1 MGTFLSFLFFTGL
14 VGLITYLRTHNDNLH
29 STKGYFLAGNSLNGW
44 VIAGSLMLTNLSAAN
59 FTGMTGNV
67 YRGNL
72 SPIAWTATVIP
83 VLIYFCAYLLPTF
96 LRGGFTTIPEFLENR
111 FNASTRRIVAIMFLF
126 SYIASAMPVALYGG
140 SIAINR
146 LFDVPESF
154 GISPGTAIWIVVWLL
169 GIIGSIY
176 ALFGGLKGV
185 AVSDTLNGIGLLI
198 GGALVFII
206 GVYQVGD
213 QDFIAGAKTIL
224 TKNTEILDAIGDVT
238 DGIPFSVLFTGMLL
252 HNLFFWSTNQFIIQR
267 TLGAR
272 SLKEGQKGV
281 MIASFFKILNIFYIA
296 MPGVIA
302 LHLYGPNSFENPDW
316 VYPTLISDIMPS
328 FLVGFFAAVIFG
340 TVLSTF
346 NSVLNSSVTIFA
358 LDVYK
363 PLFGKGLD
371 DNTIIQRSKKIGVV
385 MAVVTMVVAPFIQ
398 FFPKGIFTFMVQVDS
413 LFGAPILMVLLLG
426 YFSRKTPPFAVNLCL
441 GLFLVVY
448 GSFMFFIPVDMHY
461 LHYMAILFVVF
472 ISLALLIGRLKPV
485 SKPDFRTAGPDG
497 VDVTPWKH
505 FKTISI
511 AATLV
516 MVGAYILLSPIGLV
530 DADREKSI
538 EYGYIAMGVVI
549 AFLVLVLPI
558 LRQRSRKSAE
568 QPATT
573 STPS

>member
-14 VGLITYLRTHNDNLH
+14 VGLITYLRTRRDNLH
-29 STKGYFLAGNSLNGW
+29 SSKGYFLAGNSLNGW

-67 YRGNL
+67 YKGNL

-96 LRGGFTTIPEFLENR
+96 LKGGFTTIPEFLENR
-111 FNASTRRIVAIMFLF
+111 FSASTRRIVAIMFLF
-126 SYIASAMPVALYGG
+126 SYILSGMPVALYGG
-140 SIAINR
+140 SIAINQ
-146 LFDVPESF
+146 LFGVPEAF
-154 GISPGTAIWIVVWLL
+154 GITPEVSIWIVVWGL

-213 QDFIAGAKTIL
+213 QNFIAGAKTIL

-302 LHLYGPNSFENPDW
+302 LHLYGPDHFENPDW
-316 VYPTLISDIMPS
+316 VYPTLIGDIMPT
-328 FLVGFFAAVIFG
+328 FMVGFFAAVIFG

-358 LDVYK
+358 LDIYK

-371 DNTIIQRSKKIGVV
+371 DDTIIQRSKKIGVA
-385 MAVVTMVVAPFIQ
+385 MAVITMTIAPFIMY
-398 FFPKGIFTFMVQVDS
+398 FPEGIFTFMVKVDS

-426 YFSRKTPPFAVNLCL
+426 YFSRKTPPFAANICL
-441 GLFLVVY
+441 GIFLAVY
-448 GSFMFFIPVDMHY
+448 GAFMFVIPVDMHY

-472 ISLALLIGRLKPV
+472 ISLALLIGRIRPET
-485 SKPDFRTAGPDG
+485 KPDFRDAGAEG

-505 FKTISI
+505 FKTVSI
-511 AATLV
+511 VATLV
-516 MVGAYILLSPIGLV
+516 MIGAYILLSPIGLV
-530 DADREKSI
+530 EAERDKTI
-538 EYGYIAMGVVI
+538 EYGYIVMGIVI
-549 AFLVLVLPI
+549 AFLVLILPI
-558 LRQRSRKSAE
+558 FRQRLQAASNQKAS
-568 QPATT
+568 
-573 STPS
+573 